1 MPKFYTSVILLRNHS
16 KEIGEKQFS
25 VFGSRWGQNSPL
37 MHIPLY
43 QWGFNQVLVA
53 VMNEIF
59 HKNVIGEFQYIF
71 YLNFLSYAFL
81 EKKYSRKHSRHA
93 YLDLWCKSQVPAK
106 KTKSLSC
113 FETNFRDVLTPIL
126 ISDGYTKEVVL
137 PNSGTIDPDTVQPG
151 LDVIK
156 LKYSLKLEI
165 KRKDWLLADTCPQA
179 AIHSALF

>member
-1 MPKFYTSVILLRNHS
+1 MPKFYTSVILLRNQS

-25 VFGSRWGQNSPL
+25 VFGSRGSQNSPL

-43 QWGFNQVLVA
+43 HWGFNQVLVA

-59 HKNVIGEFQYIF
+59 HKNVFGEFQCIF
-71 YLNFLSYAFL
+71 LHLNFLSYAFL

-113 FETNFRDVLTPIL
+113 FETNFRDVITPIH
-126 ISDGYTKEVVL
+126 ISDGYTKEIVL
-137 PNSGTIDPDTVQPG
+137 SDSGTIDPDIT
-151 LDVIK
+151 
-156 LKYSLKLEI
+156 
-165 KRKDWLLADTCPQA
+165 
-179 AIHSALF
+179 